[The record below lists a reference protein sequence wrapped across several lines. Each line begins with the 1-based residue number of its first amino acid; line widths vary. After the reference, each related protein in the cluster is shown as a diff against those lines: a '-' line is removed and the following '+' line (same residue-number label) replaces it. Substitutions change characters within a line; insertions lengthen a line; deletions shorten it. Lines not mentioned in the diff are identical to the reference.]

1 MPTVKIDG
9 KDYDSESLSVEAKS
23 QLTSLQVTDA
33 EIQRLQIQ
41 LAIAQTARNAYALAL
56 KSALSDSLLKGVS
69 EGGSVK
75 I

>member
-1 MPTVKIDG
+1 MATITIDG
-9 KDYDSESLSVEAKS
+9 KEYDSEKLSTEAKS

-41 LAIAQTARNAYALAL
+41 LAIAQTARNAYATAL
-56 KSALSDSLLKGVS
+56 KSALSDSLINGVS
-69 EGGSVK
+69 EGGSVR